1 MGVIWMS
8 KSKRTYEELKNDFK
22 QTILNLE
29 SDLLSSSEKI
39 DNQQIVNRI
48 VKKFDEDIAKDLVEE
63 VKDL

>member
-1 MGVIWMS
+1 MS